1 MLNIKPRKEEAHTVT
16 TVQAFSVVLE
26 PNLFRQALAT
36 KGKTTPVI
44 LFAAHIVPS
53 ARPFLRKN
61 H

>member
-1 MLNIKPRKEEAHTVT
+1 MTI
-16 TVQAFSVVLE
+16 VQALSVLLD

-36 KGKTTPVI
+36 KGNTTPVI